1 MKLFAQ
7 AGLSPDVA
15 QFADE
20 KQTIIHL
27 VATRLGVAIV
37 PRWTTR
43 MAVSGVRF
51 VPLRPKQAGPVG
63 RLPLAAAWLRGSRD
77 PARDAMLAV
86 LEARLRS
93 YAREA

>member
-1 MKLFAQ
+1 
-7 AGLSPDVA
+7 
-15 QFADE
+15 
-20 KQTIIHL
+20 
-27 VATRLGVAIV
+27 
-37 PRWTTR
+37 

-51 VPLRPKQAGPVG
+51 VPLRPRQSGPVG